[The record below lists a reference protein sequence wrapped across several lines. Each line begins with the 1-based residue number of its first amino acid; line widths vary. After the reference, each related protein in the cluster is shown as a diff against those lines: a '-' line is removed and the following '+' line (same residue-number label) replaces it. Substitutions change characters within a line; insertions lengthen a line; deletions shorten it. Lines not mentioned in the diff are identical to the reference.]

1 MNLPAEFREYTEGL
15 MGTNL
20 YQVLEKGLQDEAP
33 VSIRLNPFKCCPDKV
48 SVPLMDGKVAWCDAG
63 CYLRERP
70 NFTFDPL
77 LHAGLYYVQEASSM
91 FLHHVLR
98 HLVKEPVL
106 MLDLCAAPGGK
117 STAAMSALPQG
128 SVLFSNEPMRTRAQI
143 LNENILKFGH
153 PDIFV
158 SNNYAHDYA
167 RTPLQFDVI
176 LTDVP
181 CSGEGMFRKDEGAI
195 AEWSLRNVQQC
206 RDLQRQIVEEVWP
219 CLKPGGFL
227 IYSTCTFNAHENEE
241 NVNWIATEL
250 GAHGI
255 EIPVEDSW
263 GITGELT
270 GSLPVCRFIPGKT
283 RGEGLFMA
291 VLQKPGELVSGF
303 HLPERL
309 NGLHLLSHGIMPD
322 TVKGKNLIPDIS
334 KALSILKDKDQ
345 YPKVEVSYAQAI
357 SFLRKE
363 AVNLPDGTPLG
374 FVLLTY
380 QGVPIGFEKN
390 IGNRA
395 NNLYPQEWRIKS
407 THIPDQK
414 QNIIEI

>member
-1 MNLPAEFREYTEGL
+1 MNLPAEFREYTEDL

-20 YQVLEKGLQDEAP
+20 YQVLERGLQEEAP
-33 VSIRLNPFKCCPDKV
+33 VSIRLNPFKCSPDKV
-48 SVPLMDGKVAWCDAG
+48 GIPLMDSKVAWCDTG
-63 CYLRERP
+63 VYLRERP
-70 NFTFDPL
+70 NFTFDPF

-117 STAAMSALPQG
+117 STAAMAALPPG
-128 SVLFSNEPMRTRAQI
+128 SILFSNEPMRTRAQI

-167 RTPLQFDVI
+167 KTPLQFDVI

-206 RDLQRQIVEEVWP
+206 RDLQRQIVEDIWP
-219 CLKPGGFL
+219 CLKPDGFL
-227 IYSTCTFNAHENEE
+227 VYSTCTFNAHENEE

-250 GAHGI
+250 GADGI
-255 EIPVEDSW
+255 EIPVEPSW
-263 GITGELT
+263 GITGALT

-291 VLQKPGELVSGF
+291 VLQKHGEPVGGF
-303 HLPERL
+303 RLPERL
-309 NGLHLLSHGIMPD
+309 KGLNLFSHGIMPD
-322 TVKGKNLIPDIS
+322 TAKGKNLIPDIS
-334 KALSILKDKDQ
+334 KALSILKDKDR
-345 YPKVEVSYAQAI
+345 YPKVEVSYLQAI

-363 AVNLPDGTPLG
+363 AVCLPEGTPLG

-380 QGVPIGFEKN
+380 QGVPIGFGKN